1 MKEYKIFLD
10 DVLIG
15 TTNFEFA
22 DVPMGIIF
30 GKVNF
35 INVDQPYQFIKNY
48 YSKKNV
54 QFDFDDKEKF
64 IDSMIQEF
72 IKVHYDEDKILIGW
86 GAVLSGVN
94 NGFEITFGGIESEL
108 MKSEFLHHYYDY
120 YGETD

>member
-10 DVLIG
+10 DILIG

-22 DVPMGIIF
+22 DVPMGVVY

-35 INVDQPYQFIKNY
+35 IDFKNPYFFF
-48 YSKKNV
+48 KKYCDTN
-54 QFDFDDKEKF
+54 DIDYHF
-64 IDSMIQEF
+64 IDDEKYIQTFELKHIKINRSDSYF
-72 IKVHYDEDKILIGW
+72 IRNGASFCGFDEDFQIEMYNI
-86 GAVLSGVN
+86 SS
-94 NGFEITFGGIESEL
+94 EI